1 MASAQEDDDAAMFTL
16 ETFTVTATKREE
28 NQQKI
33 PLSVSALDEGSLKDL
48 RVDRLDDYLNLLPN
62 VSMQGTGPGQNEL
75 YIRGAATSQTIIT
88 VSSVQGIQPSVA
100 MYLDEQPFAMR
111 GRNLDVYAA
120 DLERIEVLPGPQGTV
135 FGASSQSGTVRLITR
150 KPDFGAAAAGV
161 ETTVSATEGGDNS
174 IAVKGYVNLPL
185 SDKLAVRL
193 AFYNDTLGGWIDNIQ
208 NDPENGGWNG
218 SAVVIDRVSGG
229 PLPDP
234 ENQTIP
240 IPRNDD
246 LVEDN
251 YNDATYSGARLG
263 VAYKFNED
271 WDLLV
276 QHTQQTLSTEGVW
289 AYDPNLQGESSVN
302 RFAPEKNDDEFGLT
316 TLTLKGRLGK
326 LDVVYAGGYL
336 NRDIS
341 STIDYTFY
349 TNGGLFSAY
358 YVFYPGD
365 GTYSQGFDPSKFYK
379 ENSGNSRMTHEFRVN
394 TPNENRTR
402 LLGGLFYDEQEI
414 AVVGKF
420 KIAST
425 DSPYFSNLARTLVAP
440 PGTEGLNT
448 DGGPFSSEY
457 SFVNDVTHKTDQ
469 IAFFGQVETDL
480 SDTVTLGL
488 SARYYD
494 IVDDYKGSTT
504 TVNVTDRL
512 RAFGMNSEQALIDS
526 LGESAGSA
534 AWAAIQN
541 GQLDVSKLD
550 SDGNLRVDDIIYR
563 ASVDWQAT
571 DDILFF
577 LSYAQGFRPPVTN
590 RVGGGLANNQNGV
603 FDGFRIPVYSQTDD
617 LDNFEIG
624 MKSEFLNNRLRV
636 NATLFQSEISDL
648 QTSRFD
654 PANISFLWFADNVGD
669 AEIRG
674 LDTDFAYRASEN
686 LTLAGSFSFL
696 DTEITRANPELQG
709 IAAPV
714 GSRLP
719 FSAEFSG
726 NLRLRYEFDV
736 PDSGKLGSMQG
747 YFQTGIKYKGESLS
761 GLKMDAY
768 VVEDTMRRVYNVES
782 SGLKI
787 QRESDAYLG
796 ATPITDLLDVD
807 GIPGGRYVQEAST
820 VLDLALGVTGDSWN
834 AEFFVDNATNEKTMD
849 YIDTQQFT
857 PHVVTGRPRTYGI
870 RLSYDFQ

>member
-1 MASAQEDDDAAMFTL
+1 MFTL

-28 NQQKI
+28 NQQEI
-33 PLSVSALDEGSLKDL
+33 PLSVSSLDNVSLKRL
-48 RVDRLDDYLNLLPN
+48 RVDQLDDYLDLLPN
-62 VSMQGTGPGQNEL
+62 ISIQGTGPGQNEL

-88 VSSVQGIQPSVA
+88 VSSVQAIQPSVA
-100 MYLDEQPFAMR
+100 MYLDEQPVAMQ

-150 KPDFGAAAAGV
+150 KPNFKAAASGF
-161 ETTVSATEGGDNS
+161 ETTVSTTKGGDS
-174 IAVKGYVNLPL
+174 SFALKGYTNLPL

-193 AFYNDTLGGWIDNIQ
+193 AFYNDTQGGWIDNIQ
-208 NDPENGGWNG
+208 NDPQNGGWNG
-218 SAVVIDRVSGG
+218 SAVVVDRVSGG

-234 ENQTIP
+234 ENQTLP

-251 YNDATYSGARLG
+251 YNDATYSGVRLG
-263 VAYKFNED
+263 VAYKVNKD

-289 AYDPNLQGESSVN
+289 AYDPNLEGESSVN

-316 TLTLKGRLGK
+316 TLTLNGRLGK

-336 NRDIS
+336 DRNIS
-341 STIDYTFY
+341 ATIDYTFY
-349 TNGGLFSAY
+349 TNGGLYSAY

-379 ENSGNSRMTHEFRVN
+379 EESGNTRMTHELRVN
-394 TPNENRTR
+394 TSADNRVR
-402 LLGGLFYDEQEI
+402 LLGGMFYDKQEI
-414 AVVGKF
+414 PVVGKF
-420 KIAST
+420 KIAAT
-425 DSPYFSNLARTLVAP
+425 DSPYFSNLARTLAAP

-448 DGGPFSSEY
+448 DGGPFSPEY
-457 SFVNDVTHKTDQ
+457 SFVDDVTHKTDQ

-494 IVDDYKGSTT
+494 IVDDYKGATT
-504 TVNVTDRL
+504 TVNVTERL
-512 RAFGMNSEQALIDS
+512 RAFGANSEQALIDS
-526 LGESAGSA
+526 LGQSAGSA
-534 AWAAIQN
+534 TWAAIQN
-541 GQLDVSKLD
+541 GELDVSKLKP
-550 SDGNLRVDDIIYR
+550 DGNVEVDDVIYR
-563 ASVDWQAT
+563 GSIDWQAT
-571 DDILFF
+571 NDVLFF
-577 LSYAQGFRPPVTN
+577 ASYAQGFRPPVTN
-590 RVGGGLANNQNGV
+590 RVVGGLATNQSGV
-603 FDGFRIPVYSQTDD
+603 FEGYRIPVYSQTDT

-624 MKSEFLNNRLRV
+624 MKSEFLRNRLRI

-654 PANISFLWFADNVGD
+654 PANISFLWFSDNVGD

-696 DTEITRANPELQG
+696 DTEITRENPELLG

-736 PDSGKLGSMQG
+736 PDSEKLGSMKG
-747 YFQTGIKYKGESLS
+747 YFQAGIKHTGESLS

-768 VVEDTMRRVYNVES
+768 VVEDTMRRVYKVES

-796 ATPITDLLDVD
+796 AAPNTELLGVD
-807 GIPGGRYVQEAST
+807 GLPGGRYVQEAST
-820 VLDLALGVTGDSWN
+820 VLDLALGVTADAWN
-834 AEFFVDNATNEKTMD
+834 AEFFIDNVTNEKTMD

-857 PHVVTGRPRTYGI
+857 PHVVTGRPMTYGI